1 MLSSGHLSPYQLH
14 SLTPQADGRLGTALS
29 EFYAQLPLLI
39 AHISYYL
46 KNKKKQQQPV
56 TWVSQ
61 CPHHKFP
68 ASGPAHHPQ
77 LTGKKETQRRQDART
92 YTVTTS
98 VPGTKGAASNKQ
110 LKETPHLAALAGWP
124 HQQALLGACPRAAGQ
139 GRILCPDGEEHIQT
153 QSL

>member
-1 MLSSGHLSPYQLH
+1 MTLPAAVPAPEPPRPPALPRHPTPHTLSTPTLHSTQCTGQTLFGVNLLLSSGHLSPYQLH
-14 SLTPQADGRLGTALS
+14 PLTPQADGRLGTASS
-29 EFYAQLPLLI
+29 EFYVQLPLLI

-68 ASGPAHHPQ
+68 ASGPAHHPR

-98 VPGTKGAASNKQ
+98 VPGTKGAASN
-110 LKETPHLAALAGWP
+110 
-124 HQQALLGACPRAAGQ
+124 
-139 GRILCPDGEEHIQT
+139 
-153 QSL
+153 